1 MYNFGGIVQGCG
13 ECPSNKIP
21 CRTCTKTACNKFK
34 LINEDT
40 TFCWEKE
47 VIRACDINACH
58 YAVINESIVLQGC
71 GEKCPD
77 NKESEFC
84 KYCTTRNCNEE
95 KLISKYCFTNN
106 GKIETKGDI
115 PCFMERT
122 KTNEVNKGFG
132 QCPSSS
138 LTCKTCNKNLCNDGT
153 DLPYSYCLKFDGK
166 RAIGCDKLDYS
177 KAGCGTCDENNIEK
191 SCFDCKGLNCNE
203 KSKLEKAVFC
213 YEREENGNEKEGSR
227 PCNSKICF
235 ISVDINKGSGSSK
248 ETILKKYTKQ
258 GCGTCSSTKIPC
270 RTCNKDLC
278 NTEKYFQEVKFCW
291 IKEYAVECDLNK
303 WNGFCYYTLK
313 KDKVEQG
320 CGNGSKI
327 EFDVLNV
334 KCDQQ
339 LCNTKE
345 LFDKTLFCLNKGKD
359 EKTNKAIIC
368 KENCKVERNYEG
380 KVEQKCG
387 NCPNNTNSTDCNS
400 CKGRFCNEEKLVY
413 KHCLKNNGEICKTPF
428 DSPCF
433 MARIEGNE
441 VSQGCGNCNK
451 STKSTCKECV
461 THRCNNPENV
471 YFCKSKEGVK
481 ECTDSYCYIANNLD
495 GSKDFNCGKCPEEIQ
510 TNCAQCNNNPL
521 CNTEELLKNSF
532 YCLEFT
538 EVMQTMMEGFIG
550 CESQCYVKR
559 KTSGRSMRELFK

>member
-1 MYNFGGIVQGCG
+1 MIFLITKECYEIYYDNEVIATYKHQIPVWAIQYIVKNNAIECNKRLYGEMSSTYVDCVGESECYFYLAPKREIGRAAEAWNEFFWPIQGCG
-13 ECPSNKIP
+13 GCTSNKIP
-21 CRTCTKTACNKFK
+21 CVACRDTVCNSPTFYNRYIFCRDKDNIVSCLNTETCY
-34 LINEDT
+34 
-40 TFCWEKE
+40 
-47 VIRACDINACH
+47 
-58 YAVINESIVLQGC
+58 YAVINDTIVEQGCGPRTWKEENVQFIRCVRGICNTKEEFERVLFCLTKNKNDKEPKRMPCHEIVKMAEIYEEKTCFVHRDKDGLVEQGC

-95 KLISKYCFTNN
+95 KLVSKYCFTNN

-380 KVEQKCG
+380 KGVEILNKNVETVQTIQI
-387 NCPNNTNSTDCNS
+387 PQIVI
-400 CKGRFCNEEKLVY
+400 LV
-413 KHCLKNNGEICKTPF
+413 
-428 DSPCF
+428 
-433 MARIEGNE
+433 
-441 VSQGCGNCNK
+441 
-451 STKSTCKECV
+451 
-461 THRCNNPENV
+461 
-471 YFCKSKEGVK
+471 KEG
-481 ECTDSYCYIANNLD
+481 
-495 GSKDFNCGKCPEEIQ
+495 F
-510 TNCAQCNNNPL
+510 
-521 CNTEELLKNSF
+521 
-532 YCLEFT
+532 
-538 EVMQTMMEGFIG
+538 VMKK
-550 CESQCYVKR
+550 S
-559 KTSGRSMRELFK
+559 